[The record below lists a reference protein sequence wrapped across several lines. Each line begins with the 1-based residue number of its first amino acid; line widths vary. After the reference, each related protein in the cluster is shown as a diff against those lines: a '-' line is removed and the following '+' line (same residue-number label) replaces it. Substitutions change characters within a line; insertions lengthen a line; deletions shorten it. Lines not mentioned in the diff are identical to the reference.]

1 MKNSMTISS
10 VKDLEKEILRE
21 HSKRQAVAIA
31 RWVGHDKIR
40 FRNLMTLFLHG
51 DYLVTQRAAWIVSE
65 CTLHRPELVTPWLGR
80 LLKRMQE
87 PGVHV
92 AVPRNVLRVFESI
105 RIPRALQG
113 KVVTQCFDY
122 LFDPS
127 SPIAIQS
134 YSMTILLNVA
144 QEEPDLKNELC
155 TAIERLLPTGSPG
168 VNARAR
174 SVFKKLERKVRPTV

>member
-1 MKNSMTISS
+1 VTISS
-10 VKDLEKEILRE
+10 VKDLENEILRE

-40 FRNLMTLFLHG
+40 FRNLMTLLLHG

-65 CTLHRPELVTPWLGR
+65 CAQHRPELIIPWLGQ
-80 LLKRMQE
+80 LLTRMQE

-105 RIPRALQG
+105 RIPSALQG
-113 KVVTQCFDY
+113 KVVTLCFDY
-122 LFDPS
+122 LVEPS
-127 SPIAIQS
+127 SPIAIHA
-134 YSMTILLNVA
+134 YSMSILLRIA
-144 QEEPDLKNELC
+144 EEEPDLRNELRA
-155 TAIERLLPTGSPG
+155 AIERLLPTGSPG

-174 SVFKKLERKVRPTV
+174 KVLKKLEGKVRPTV